1 MRRLAADG
9 GRVSWTAGRRA
20 RRGRHRW
27 EADQALTAL
36 YDKHYWALTQLAVLL
51 VDDIAVAEEVAQAAF
66 VAMRGVWRQLL
77 DGDRALS
84 YLRRAVISR
93 ARSHRA
99 ARPGQPQATHQAHA
113 RGDTLLLA
121 LDRPASSTLLTAP
134 PHRRRGRSAR
144 RPRRHGP
151 APGLGSRARRGAGR
165 RRSDAAAKHTVLAR
179 TTASQGQDLTFRI
192 LYRSSPRARAAL
204 CACLAGGWRGG
215 SVSGGNA
222 CWPRQVRPGGAS
234 CCSAASGRGPAVGA
248 ARRMRE
254 PASARLAESGGGRL
268 AGCRAGRARVLVA
281 GCVVRGRAG

>member
-36 YDKHYWALTQLAVLL
+36 YDKHYRALTQLAVLL

-84 YLRRAVISR
+84 CLRRAVISR

-99 ARPGQPQATHQAHA
+99 ARPGQPQAAHQAHA

-121 LDRPASSTLLTAP
+121 LRALPALQREALVLRYYADLADAQIGSAMGIGARSV
-134 PHRRRGRSAR
+134 HVHIRRGM
-144 RPRRHGP
+144 
-151 APGLGSRARRGAGR
+151 
-165 RRSDAAAKHTVLAR
+165 
-179 TTASQGQDLTFRI
+179 ASLE
-192 LYRSSPRARAAL
+192 AAL
-204 CACLAGGWRGG
+204 DGQGPSLPACQPAADADPEWSL
-215 SVSGGNA
+215 
-222 CWPRQVRPGGAS
+222 RPPGT
-234 CCSAASGRGPAVGA
+234 
-248 ARRMRE
+248 
-254 PASARLAESGGGRL
+254 
-268 AGCRAGRARVLVA
+268 
-281 GCVVRGRAG
+281 